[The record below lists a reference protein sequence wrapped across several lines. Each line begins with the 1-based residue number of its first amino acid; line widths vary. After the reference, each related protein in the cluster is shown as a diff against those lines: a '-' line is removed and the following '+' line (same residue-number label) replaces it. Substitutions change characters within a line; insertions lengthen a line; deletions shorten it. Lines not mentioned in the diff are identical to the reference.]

1 MGRAV
6 DGVRVVRRARVL
18 AGTARVDFRLVT
30 AAAVAAGMAAAVA
43 VAGVGIVPRAR
54 WVPRSESSPT

>member
-30 AAAVAAGMAAAVA
+30 AVGVAGTVAAVA
-43 VAGVGIVPRAR
+43 VAAVGTGPRAP
-54 WVPRSESSPT
+54 WVRASVSSRT